1 MNTTTD
7 NTALKEVFK
16 DAIREIVFE
25 NKELL
30 HDILVEVM
38 EDVALIHAIEEGR
51 QSPSVERQAIFD
63 LLDSAQ

>member
-1 MNTTTD
+1 MITTTD

-38 EDVALIHAIEEGR
+38 EDVALIHAIEEGQ
-51 QSPSVERQAIFD
+51 QSPSVERKAIFD